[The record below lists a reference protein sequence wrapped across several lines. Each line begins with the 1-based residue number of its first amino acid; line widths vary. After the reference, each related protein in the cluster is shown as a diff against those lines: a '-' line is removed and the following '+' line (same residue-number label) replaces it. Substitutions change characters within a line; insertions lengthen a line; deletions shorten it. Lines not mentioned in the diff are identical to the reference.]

1 VIRRSCGFETEPT
14 LVASRLKDRRHTVMD
29 LTHQLVGRHR
39 DDGEGAFAFSSA
51 RIAQFSHKPARP
63 KGVLKFSSLLH
74 AIRTGEAA
82 EDAEVAEAVTEAAAG
97 EVAFRFGG
105 EVAAAA
111 AAAEVA
117 GGGAIE

>member
-1 VIRRSCGFETEPT
+1 MMAKVRSHSPVLGLP
-14 LVASRLKDRRHTVMD
+14 
-29 LTHQLVGRHR
+29 
-39 DDGEGAFAFSSA
+39 
-51 RIAQFSHKPARP
+51 QFSHKPARP